1 MFWKPQL
8 TNLRNQLAK
17 LYWRVAD
24 VERIVSEVSTMTN
37 LQPDAIAW
45 HTKPL
50 NLWQS
55 ILEEAE
61 KQEAV
66 LDIVAVARK
75 EYPNLQSLL
84 LAEQNL
90 LRLAVTTP
98 LLDPREWQ
106 GPEETGQLEALIAGV
121 SSLLPIS
128 YLERGLQVARSVAR
142 IVRADG
148 VRGTGFL
155 APNNLLITNHHV
167 LRTAAEAAG
176 AVVEFNYQKTID
188 DNDAPVATYK
198 LVPAEGFATS
208 PIESE
213 GGDDWTAVRV
223 EGDPAANWG
232 VLPLR
237 RADPQLK
244 GRALII
250 QHPGGGP
257 KRIALDHSVIAA
269 VSPKRVQYLTDTLEG
284 SSGSPVFNLDWQVV
298 AVHHKG
304 GELPD
309 LINKK
314 VYVRNQGIHI
324 NVVMDGLATAGIQ

>member
-1 MFWKPQL
+1 MLWNPEL
-8 TNLRNQLAK
+8 TNLRNQLVN
-17 LYWRVAD
+17 LYWRAAD
-24 VERIVSEVSTMTN
+24 AERIVLEVSTTTN
-37 LQPDAIAW
+37 LKPYAIAW
-45 HTKPL
+45 HPKPL

-61 KQEAV
+61 KQDAV
-66 LDIVAVARK
+66 LTIVAVARK
-75 EYPNLQSLL
+75 EYPKVQSLL

-90 LRLAVTTP
+90 LRFAVTTP
-98 LLDPREWQ
+98 LLDQQEWQ
-106 GPEETGQLEALIAGV
+106 GTQDASQLEALIAGV

-148 VRGTGFL
+148 ARGTGFL
-155 APNNLLITNHHV
+155 TPNNLLITNHHV
-167 LRTAAEAAG
+167 LHTPSEAAG
-176 AVVEFNYQKTID
+176 AVVEFNYQKTMD
-188 DNDAPVATYK
+188 DNDAPVSTYT
-198 LVPAEGFATS
+198 LVPAEGFVTS
-208 PIESE
+208 PIEIE

-223 EGDPAANWG
+223 LGDPAATWG
-232 VLPLR
+232 TLPLR
-237 RADPQLK
+237 RADPQVR

-257 KRIALDHSVIAA
+257 KQIALDHSVIAA

-284 SSGSPVFNLDWQVV
+284 SSGSPVFNLDWQVI

-314 VYVRNQGIHI
+314 VYARNQGIHI
-324 NVVMDGLATAGIQ
+324 NMVMDGLATAGIQ